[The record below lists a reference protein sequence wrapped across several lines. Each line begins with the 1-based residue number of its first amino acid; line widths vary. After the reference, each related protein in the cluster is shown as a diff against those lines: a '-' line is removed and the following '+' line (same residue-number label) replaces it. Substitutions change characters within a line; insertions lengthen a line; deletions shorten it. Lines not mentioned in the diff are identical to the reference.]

1 MTAPI
6 PKNFD
11 YATLQQTYG
20 NGIPCPPDFSFPRS
34 VIDEWATRQPA
45 APAILWV
52 APDFQHERIVTYR
65 QLSEESHK
73 AAKVFREKGIKK
85 GDRVLLQLPRVVE
98 WWFAAFGLMRIG
110 AVPCPGTS
118 LLVAKD
124 LKFRA
129 SASKAVAFIG
139 DVEACGRF
147 DEVAS
152 EVGVKLVFQVRT
164 AGDGGLGTGRIDFQS
179 ALEGVEQGTTCEIE
193 HRSTDLAL
201 VYFTSGTT
209 GNPKM
214 VLLEAE
220 YLLGHSISG
229 VWYKTKPGSLF
240 LCMADL
246 GWAKASY
253 GSMGTFNMGSCY
265 FVQPPPAGPFNPTH
279 LLDALHRYPI
289 EGICAP
295 PTVYRAMVSS
305 SALQYYRAH
314 PFKALTHCV
323 GAGEPLNAS
332 VIKQWRDETGI
343 TIRDGWGQT
352 ESVIMVG
359 NFDGIEVREGSMGKA
374 APFFEIGII
383 GPNGEELPVGE
394 EGELAV
400 RCDKGGGSCWIF
412 KGYVKNGKIDKRQKS
427 HGGKVWYCT
436 GDRGVKDKDD
446 YFWFVGRDD
455 DVITSS
461 GYRVGPFEVESALKS
476 HPAVAESAAVGS
488 PDLARG
494 EIVKSFV
501 VLSDE
506 YRDRA
511 SGTKAK
517 ELIAELQAH
526 FRKTTA
532 PYKVP
537 REIEFVE
544 TLPKT
549 ISGKI
554 RRIELRELEKQRKAD
569 VVKAQRAKL

>member
-1 MTAPI
+1 MTAPL
-6 PKNFD
+6 PTSFD
-11 YATLQQTYG
+11 YATLQKTYG
-20 NGIPCPPDFSFPRS
+20 NGIPCPPDFSFPHS
-34 VIDEWATRQPA
+34 VIDSWATKQPA

-52 APDFQHERIVTYR
+52 SHDFKDERTVTYR

-73 AAKVFREKGIKK
+73 AAKVFQEHGIKK

-110 AVPCPGTS
+110 AIPCPGTS

-129 SASKAVAFIG
+129 SASNAVAFVG

-147 DEVAS
+147 DEVAPD
-152 EVGVKLVFQVRT
+152 VGVKLVFQIRT
-164 AGDGGLGTGRIDFQS
+164 AGDGGLGKGRIDFQS
-179 ALEGVEQGTTCEIE
+179 ALRAVKDGTTCEIE
-193 HRSTDLAL
+193 HKSTDLAL

-265 FVQPPPAGPFNPTH
+265 FVQPPPPGPFDPSH

-305 SALQYYRAH
+305 SALSYYRSH

-400 RCDKGGGSCWIF
+400 RCDEGGGSCWIF

-436 GDRGVKDKDD
+436 GDRGIKDKDD

-461 GYRVGPFEVESALKS
+461 GYRIGPFEVESALKS

-488 PDLARG
+488 PDVARG

-501 VLSDE
+501 VLADE

-511 SGTKAK
+511 SGTKAQ
-517 ELIAELQAH
+517 ELIAELQSH
-526 FRKTTA
+526 FKRTTA
-532 PYKVP
+532 PYKAP

-544 TLPKT
+544 ALPKT